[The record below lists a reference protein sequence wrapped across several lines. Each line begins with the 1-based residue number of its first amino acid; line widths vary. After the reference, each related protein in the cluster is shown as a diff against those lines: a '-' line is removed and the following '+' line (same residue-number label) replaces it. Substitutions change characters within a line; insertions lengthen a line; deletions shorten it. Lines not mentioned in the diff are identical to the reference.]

1 VCYRVA
7 DVGGAMAAS
16 QATAIPMALPIADG
30 PAVIWPSSPLGTSN
44 PIMAG
49 LFPVISTRTEYAKDA
64 IPVSKHP
71 MEMAEPNLAKPDH
84 DGVSGA
90 CSTST
95 AKTAGISPGH
105 DESAAR
111 CRYVNASYIDPC
123 VLG

>member
-1 VCYRVA
+1 MGFA
-7 DVGGAMAAS
+7 QTAGGF
-16 QATAIPMALPIADG
+16 QPMVVYCTKRRNDRL
-30 PAVIWPSSPLGTSN
+30 SN
-44 PIMAG
+44 PSWPG
-49 LFPVISTRTEYAKDA
+49 LLVPAITTRTELAKDA